1 MRLLARR
8 NNKLIRCSEKFTQA
22 IEIEPQNHILYSNR
36 SAVYAAQSE
45 YQKALEDANKAT
57 EIKADWSKGWVR
69 KGAAY
74 RGLGD
79 LCMSYTVSSW
89 MLQVTDCL

>member
-1 MRLLARR
+1 MT
-8 NNKLIRCSEKFTQA
+8 CSEKFTKA
-22 IEIEPQNHILYSNR
+22 IEIEPENHILYSNR
-36 SAVYAAQSE
+36 SAVYAAQAE

-57 EIKADWSKGWVR
+57 DIKADWSKGWVR

-79 LCMSYTVSSW
+79 LCTSYT
-89 MLQVTDCL
+89 MMIQMRPITDSL